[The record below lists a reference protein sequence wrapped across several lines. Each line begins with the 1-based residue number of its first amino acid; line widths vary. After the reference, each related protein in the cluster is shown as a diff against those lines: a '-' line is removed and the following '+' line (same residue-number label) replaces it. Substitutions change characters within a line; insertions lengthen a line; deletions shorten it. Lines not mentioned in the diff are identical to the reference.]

1 MSYDILSTS
10 SINSLIDNYIYS
22 EEQKSVVPLQDRKTR
37 YSNISTGYTNLTSKL
52 DQLSTLLEDLK
63 ETGSGS
69 TFQTKGASSSNDDLI
84 SATSSSS
91 ASSGSFTLKV
101 DQLAKSDIALSQDFN
116 AEDANA
122 LTGAHTFT
130 IKTGDGEGGEFTS
143 NIEVEFEA
151 GETNDTALE
160 KIKDAINSDK
170 AIVNS
175 AELDSSTLFTG
186 AGEFVIDIDGTETT
200 IEYDYSSQS
209 WDTVMDDLVDQ
220 INTDVDGVTASK
232 IVDGSNVSLKIEVN
246 DRSDY
251 ITIDSSTDTGS
262 LLGGSNLNLDIIQEK
277 GAAGLVT
284 ASQFDPTSATTQLS
298 LTAVE
303 SGLDYRITGL
313 SDTNGG
319 TALSTF
325 GLNFGSARPT
335 YDQTPDPDTSGF
347 IYADITDAN
356 NQLNSKFEFNGIDI
370 ARNSNAVSDLVT
382 GTTFTLKSV
391 MDTGDDPVT
400 ITVENDSDHIQSK
413 LQEFVDKFNDIY
425 TYIKNNSS
433 SGAGI
438 RGIFFG
444 DANASSLLSA
454 FRTTAYSS
462 VQGLT
467 DDSINKLS
475 EVGITFSAYTGLK
488 ISDST
493 LLEQKIQ
500 EDATQIET
508 LFNSTNGVATTLYD
522 AIDPFL
528 GADGYLASSKDSVDR
543 NVTRLRDKIGSMNDR
558 IDQSAEVMR
567 SKYEELQMQ
576 LMQFYSM
583 QSTLSSY
590 FSSGGGY
597 F

>member
-69 TFQTKGASSSNDDLI
+69 TFRTKGASSSNEDLI

-101 DQLAKSDIALSQDFN
+101 GQLAKSDIALSQDFN
-116 AEDANA
+116 ASDTNA
-122 LTGAHTFT
+122 LTGTHTFQ
-130 IKTGDGEGGEFTS
+130 IKTGDGEGGEFVS
-143 NIEVEFEA
+143 NVEVEFEA

-186 AGEFVIDIDGTETT
+186 SGEFVIDIEDTETT
-200 IEYDYSSQS
+200 IEYDYSNQS
-209 WDTVMDDLVDQ
+209 WDTVIDDLVDQ

-232 IVDGSNVSLKIEVN
+232 VVDGSNVSLKIEVN
-246 DRSDY
+246 NRSDY

-262 LLGGSNLNLDIIQEK
+262 LLGGANLDLNVIQEK
-277 GAAGLVT
+277 SSAGLVT

-303 SGLDYRITGL
+303 SGLDYRITDI

-319 TALSTF
+319 TALGAF
-325 GLNFGSARPT
+325 GLNLGSSRPT
-335 YDQTPDPDTSGF
+335 YDQTPDPDTAGF

-454 FRTTAYSS
+454 FRTTAYSN
-462 VQGLT
+462 VQGIS

-475 EVGITFSAYTGLK
+475 EIGISFSAYTGLS

-500 EDATQIET
+500 EDASQIET
-508 LFNSTNGVATTLYD
+508 LFNSTNGVATSLYD

-543 NVTRLRDKIGSMNDR
+543 NVTRLRDKIDSMNDR

-583 QSTLSSY
+583 QSTMSSY

>member
-22 EEQKSVVPLQDRKTR
+22 EEQKSVAPLQDRKTR
-37 YSNISTGYTNLTSKL
+37 YSNISTGYTQLTSKL

-69 TFQTKGASSSNDDLI
+69 TFRTKGASSSNADLI

-101 DQLAKSDIALSQDFN
+101 AQLAKSDIALSQDFT
-116 AEDANA
+116 ATDANA
-122 LTGAHTFT
+122 LTGTHTFQ
-130 IKTGDGEGGEFTS
+130 IKTGDGEGGEFVS
-143 NIEVEFEA
+143 NVEVEFEA

-170 AIVNS
+170 AIINS

-186 AGEFVIDIDGTETT
+186 SGEFVIDIEGTETT
-200 IEYDYSSQS
+200 IEYDYSNQS

-220 INTDVDGVTASK
+220 INTDVDGVTATK
-232 IVDGSNVSLKIEVN
+232 VVDGSNVSLKIEVN
-246 DRSDY
+246 NRSDY

-262 LLGGSNLNLDIIQEK
+262 LLGGANLNLNAIQEK
-277 GAAGLVT
+277 SSAGLVT

-298 LTAVE
+298 LTSVE
-303 SGLDYRITGL
+303 SGLDYRITDI

-319 TALSTF
+319 TALSAF
-325 GLNFGSARPT
+325 GLNLGSSRPT
-335 YDQTPDPDTSGF
+335 YDQTPDPDTAGF
-347 IYADITDAN
+347 IYSDITDAN
-356 NQLNSKFEFNGIDI
+356 NQLNSKFEFNGINI

-400 ITVENDSDHIQSK
+400 ITVENDSDHIKSK

-433 SGAGI
+433 SSSGI

-444 DANASSLLSA
+444 DANASSLISA
-454 FRTTAYSS
+454 FRTTAYSN
-462 VQGLT
+462 VQGIS

-475 EVGITFSAYTGLK
+475 EIGISFSAYTGLS

-500 EDATQIET
+500 EDASQIET
-508 LFNSTNGVATTLYD
+508 LFNSSNGVATSLYD

-543 NVTRLRDKIGSMNDR
+543 NITRLKDKISSMNDR

-583 QSTLSSY
+583 QSTFSSY
-590 FSSGGGY
+590 MSSGGGY
-597 F
+597 W